1 MRSRSFW
8 ANGILGYIIIHRW
21 AWWGRNVAKSW
32 LVEEEE
38 ELKIEVWEKSERLG
52 LRRTNH
58 STAILGN
65 SRGRCGVLS
74 SISTWLCQC
83 NVYDDHDD
91 KLPSSL
97 HRCYYLE
104 NLCEDAPKC
113 MPKNYNDTVTRP
125 SHAMF
130 YLLRYFNKYRLEC
143 SSAITY
149 NGTRRAAQVITRSI
163 AYLIH
168 EWVSQS
174 CVEILKTMN
183 TFPTSCRL
191 RREEVEAMHFILIY
205 SFSSKVHYLC
215 GTQAYKEWTSW
226 MNPVFSGEY
235 GANEFQ

>member
-149 NGTRRAAQVITRSI
+149 NGTRRAAQLITRK
-163 AYLIH
+163 H
-168 EWVSQS
+168 RVSHS
-174 CVEILKTMN
+174 WMG
-183 TFPTSCRL
+183 FP
-191 RREEVEAMHFILIY
+191 E
-205 SFSSKVHYLC
+205 LC
-215 GTQAYKEWTSW
+215 GNSQDDEHVS
-226 MNPVFSGEY
+226 
-235 GANEFQ
+235 NELSTPSRRSRSNAFHSNLLIQLQSPLSLRYAGV